1 MTLSVAHLYHLDR
14 QLPGS
19 GNSGAAM
26 ALWVPSARV
35 GVHLIDA
42 PSAPQRK
49 WAELIPWI
57 LEERILQPVDE
68 MHFVIGDS
76 IERDGKKQVAVSVVS
91 KRDLREWLRIAENAE
106 VDARVMVPDY
116 LALPFEIGRISMVW
130 HEGAFLVRTS
140 PNSGFSAA
148 PELAWLMI
156 RRLIER
162 ADIAPR
168 LSISVPEQGLIPD
181 DLLDIAD
188 VNAAEVDWQFSAMPL
203 SANLLTGKFKPA
215 SAELSSRA
223 WLSTAALL
231 VLTVVL
237 GFGYL
242 QLSNLRLE
250 ERIVDL
256 ESKASAGFGN
266 VFLGQRAKPENI
278 RSAGEKLL
286 ADLFRQREAIET
298 PVMQGLIGLD
308 TLMTNCECELQE
320 LVADSSELSL
330 VLKKGAKVDKR
341 QINIPGFTADNQTNN
356 DLTTIRLRKVG
367 QP

>member
-1 MTLSVAHLYHLDR
+1 M
-14 QLPGS
+14 
-19 GNSGAAM
+19 
-26 ALWVPSARV
+26 
-35 GVHLIDA
+35 
-42 PSAPQRK
+42 
-49 WAELIPWI
+49 
-57 LEERILQPVDE
+57 
-68 MHFVIGDS
+68 
-76 IERDGKKQVAVSVVS
+76 
-91 KRDLREWLRIAENAE
+91 
-106 VDARVMVPDY
+106 
-116 LALPFEIGRISMVW
+116 
-130 HEGAFLVRTS
+130 
-140 PNSGFSAA
+140 
-148 PELAWLMI
+148 
-156 RRLIER
+156 
-162 ADIAPR
+162 
-168 LSISVPEQGLIPD
+168 
-181 DLLDIAD
+181 
-188 VNAAEVDWQFSAMPL
+188 
-203 SANLLTGKFKPA
+203 
-215 SAELSSRA
+215 
-223 WLSTAALL
+223 
-231 VLTVVL
+231 LTVVL

-341 QINIPGFTADNQTNN
+341 QINIPGFTAEKQTNN
-356 DLTTIRLRKVG
+356 DLTTISLRKVG